1 MEVKMNLK
9 RFFVVITLV
18 LVLSLLLTAEKK
30 YPPIPLEE
38 LKNPKSRSY
47 VPIPYPQ
54 TREEI
59 IVDVEYYI
67 KRHLKLC
74 KVGIPSFV
82 NEDSDI
88 DKIKRK
94 LLEKDSGYFIGRIV
108 KVYNKTINRGE
119 YYFTMDIHDGSRKV
133 IARMS
138 IKDTGLFASFST
150 SYPEYI
156 PNQLMTLADV
166 RNFYAKS
173 GTEKIKNAKIESIEY
188 EHYRGRQDAPYIK
201 ITTPNRVL
209 YLDELAK
216 EVYEIKE
223 IEKFSN
229 YREFVKKK
237 ALENLHLE
245 WEKRPYDDA
254 IVNSLDNCV
263 IFLKKVE

>member
-1 MEVKMNLK
+1 MNIK
-9 RFFVVITLV
+9 RFCLLTGLFLV
-18 LVLSLLLTAEKK
+18 LGLILAADKK
-30 YPPIPLEE
+30 EPPIPLEE
-38 LKNPKSRSY
+38 LKNPKSPSY

-59 IVDVEYYI
+59 IKDVEYYI
-67 KRHLKLC
+67 KRTGKRTR
-74 KVGIPSFV
+74 VGIPAYVTDGS
-82 NEDSDI
+82 EI

-108 KVYNKTINRGE
+108 KVYNKTIKSPE

-150 SYPEYI
+150 SYPGYI
-156 PNQLMTLADV
+156 SNQLMTLADV
-166 RNFYAKS
+166 RNFFAKS
-173 GTEKIKNAKIESIEY
+173 GTAKIKNAKIESIEY
-188 EHYRGRQDAPYIK
+188 EHYRGRYDNPYIK
-201 ITTPNRVL
+201 ITTPNGIL
-209 YLDELAK
+209 YMDELAK

-229 YREFVKKK
+229 YLEFKKKK
-237 ALENLHLE
+237 ALENLHLQ

-254 IVNSLDNCV
+254 VVNSLDDYV
-263 IFLKKVE
+263 IYLKKVE